1 MIFKKKKV
9 VFYIAENKEIIFD
22 QFFDT
27 FNVRIQEKDTTVK
40 EFTMKSR
47 EGNGAIRILKE
58 LGYDFSEV
66 EGHV

>member
-22 QFFDT
+22 QFFDI